1 MYVCI
6 WFTLRHFISIYCIL
20 SHSPFHSYC
29 LCCRHIECLWL
40 GFTIIYFWTLA
51 IRIVVSAAA
60 DRVVQAF
67 AVHTYI
73 HSVFTCSLDC
83 FYKFFLR
90 KFVIV
95 VFNSYQLFVLILS
108 SSPQHSLFAFS
119 CVCVWLQI
127 HYLFAFALSCGYA
140 NMLLL
145 DELLLRKLP
154 PAFIVIIPIKLCI
167 FVLCKHIQTTLA
179 HS

>member
-119 CVCVWLQI
+119 CVCVCDFKYI
-127 HYLFAFALSCGYA
+127 IY
-140 NMLLL
+140 LLL
-145 DELLLRKLP
+145 LWVVVTLKCCCLTSCCCGNYHPHLLL
-154 PAFIVIIPIKLCI
+154 
-167 FVLCKHIQTTLA
+167 
-179 HS
+179 